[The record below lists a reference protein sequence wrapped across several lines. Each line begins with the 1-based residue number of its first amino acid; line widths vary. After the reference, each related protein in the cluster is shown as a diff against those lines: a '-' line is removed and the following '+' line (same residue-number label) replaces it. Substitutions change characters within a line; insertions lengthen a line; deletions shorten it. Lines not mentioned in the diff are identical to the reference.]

1 MILYEYDEQ
10 RQLAIVREG
19 AMKAGRE
26 EGRIEGRTAGREEGR
41 AAEQVTIIRNMA
53 GKGLNPSAIADMLG
67 LEEGYVKKVL
77 YLLAEETGRTD
88 LEIAGILLEQRQ
100 EG

>member
-1 MILYEYDEQ
+1 
-10 RQLAIVREG
+10 
-19 AMKAGRE
+19 
-26 EGRIEGRTAGREEGR
+26 
-41 AAEQVTIIRNMA
+41 
-53 GKGLNPSAIADMLG
+53 MLG

-77 YLLAEETGRTD
+77 HLLAEETGRTD